1 MMNGLWARPVPWDL
15 ARKALAGVALVGV
28 GLASSSAFAET
39 RSEPYPAWPEPVIQ
53 EKMSVDEAKAIVAER
68 TKPQTEWKG
77 PTDGPKAPSGSFT
90 IAYVSPDQ
98 SYTPHVLWG
107 KGVEQGAKALG
118 WTVMTFNGQGT
129 VSGTLAAM
137 QQALAANPAAIIT
150 PADANALQKPIKEAV
165 VSPHPGDRHPRDGV
179 PWPEP

>member
-1 MMNGLWARPVPWDL
+1 MFQGEL
-15 ARKALAGVALVGV
+15 AHKALAGVALVGV
-28 GLASSSAFAET
+28 VIASSPAFAET
-39 RSEPYPAWPEPVIQ
+39 RSEHYPAWPEPVIQ
-53 EKMSVDEAKAIVAER
+53 DKMSVDEAKAIVAER

-77 PTDGPKAPSGSFT
+77 PTDGPKAPAGDFT

-118 WTVMTFNGQGT
+118 WKVMTFNGQGT

-150 PADANALQKPIKEAV
+150 PADAHALQQPIKDD
-165 VSPHPGDRHPRDGV
+165 VSRQISGISLPV
-179 PWPEP
+179 

>member
-1 MMNGLWARPVPWDL
+1 MHMLNGLWAHTFQKDV
-15 ARKALAGVALVGV
+15 ARRALAGGALVGAA
-28 GLASSSAFAET
+28 LASSSAFAET
-39 RSEPYPAWPEPVIQ
+39 RSEPFPAWPEPVIQ

-77 PTDGPKAPSGSFT
+77 PTDGPKAPSGNFT

-118 WTVMTFNGQGT
+118 WT
-129 VSGTLAAM
+129 
-137 QQALAANPAAIIT
+137 
-150 PADANALQKPIKEAV
+150 
-165 VSPHPGDRHPRDGV
+165 
-179 PWPEP
+179 

>member
-1 MMNGLWARPVPWDL
+1 MLKGLRARIFQREI
-15 ARKALAGVALVGV
+15 AHKALAGVTIVGV
-28 GLASSSAFAET
+28 GLASSYALAET

-129 VSGTLAAM
+129 VSGTFGRYATGAGRE
-137 QQALAANPAAIIT
+137 PRR
-150 PADANALQKPIKEAV
+150 DH
-165 VSPHPGDRHPRDGV
+165 HPG
-179 PWPEP
+179 